1 MISPGLDA
9 TAEAQRNK
17 DKYILCLI
25 ILLSVRACQT
35 RIDTFRK
42 EYMTTLSLVTFHLPE
57 STMDLPGLIDSFK
70 QNTKLLSELSLINKV
85 VLSIVAFLGLCIFV
99 ILTERIFEH
108 RPYESRKLWIGRS
121 ARILGRKMPP
131 VGIALPMRGNNAQAE
146 ESVI

>member
-1 MISPGLDA
+1 
-9 TAEAQRNK
+9 
-17 DKYILCLI
+17 
-25 ILLSVRACQT
+25 
-35 RIDTFRK
+35 
-42 EYMTTLSLVTFHLPE
+42 
-57 STMDLPGLIDSFK
+57 MDLPGLIDSFK

-131 VGIALPMRGNNAQAE
+131 VGIALPMRANNNAQAE
-146 ESVI
+146 ECVI